1 MKACWVRA
9 LLLQN
14 PYIINGEQCLPPFT
28 DSPFFYKKILIS
40 PFYDF
45 SKIQTPGV
53 TLCNVLIF
61 ENEKRTV

>member
-45 SKIQTPGV
+45 SKIQTPGNKAGGQGH
-53 TLCNVLIF
+53 TM
-61 ENEKRTV
+61 